1 MKMKWLS
8 RTLAVMLT
16 GVMTAGMLSGCGGQK
31 DTNTASTSQVQEESA
46 SQTGTSEQT
55 ESQKEDIDVSQ
66 GWTYPV
72 DTDVELSLYI
82 SYQGRLSKSSAYE
95 DYSSAPF
102 YAGLSERTGIQ
113 IDWQTYA
120 IGADHNAA
128 YNLLL
133 QEEELPNII
142 FSICC
147 DDADELYN
155 DGLIYDLTD
164 YLPEYAPDFWE
175 YINLPEN
182 AANKRAVTNADGR
195 FLFIPFIRESNFN
208 ITFAGPVV
216 RQDWLDE
223 LGLKAPVTL
232 EDWEE
237 VLIAFKENYGAV
249 LSFAQKRFNMAG
261 IAGGT
266 GAFAAL
272 TLNYYVEDG
281 QVKCA
286 NAQEEWKDFLEVM
299 HRWYE
304 MGLIDVDFAT
314 ADDTAVRSKAL
325 NGETGVV
332 VTAMSQ
338 LTNFIADAEK
348 EGTKAQWKGLSYPRT
363 EEGAPTTYIQ
373 TSSQTWSPYDGTM
386 VTTSCSEEELIAAI
400 EFLNYGFSEE
410 GMVYWNFGE
419 EGVSYEVTE
428 DGGYQFTELITGDE
442 RGISQALQDYTGMYS
457 SGIGI
462 QMEDMVRAKNDK
474 VSAEAVEIWIENTV
488 AEQYVCPPY
497 SRTEN
502 EQTLYNDINTQMKT
516 YVSEMALKFVTGDE
530 SLDNFDKFLEQLD
543 AYGLQE
549 LLESE
554 QVAYDR
560 YMK

>member
-1 MKMKWLS
+1 MKKKWLS
-8 RTLAVMLT
+8 RALATMLT
-16 GVMTAGMLSGCGGQK
+16 GVMAAGMLTGCGGDNK
-31 DTNTASTSQVQEESA
+31 TASQSSEFQAESA
-46 SQTGTSEQT
+46 SKDEAAQSQAEST
-55 ESQKEDIDVSQ
+55 EVAE
-66 GWTYPV
+66 GLTYPV
-72 DTDVELSLYI
+72 DTDLELSLYI
-82 SYQGRLSKSSAYE
+82 DYQGRLSKSSAE
-95 DYSSAPF
+95 DYSSVPF

-142 FSICC
+142 FGIHCN
-147 DDADELYN
+147 DADELYN

-182 AANKRAVTNADGR
+182 AANKRAIANKDGR
-195 FLFIPFIRESNFN
+195 FLFIPFIRESGFN

-223 LGLKAPVTL
+223 LGLKSPVTL

-249 LSFAQKRFNMAG
+249 LSFAQKRFNLAG

-304 MGLIDVDFAT
+304 EGLIDADFAT
-314 ADDTAVRSKAL
+314 ADDTAVRSRAL

-348 EGTKAQWKGLSYPRT
+348 EGTGAQWKGLSYPRT

-373 TSSQTWSPYDGTM
+373 TSSQTWSPYDGAM
-386 VTTSCSEEELIAAI
+386 VTTSCSEEELIAAV

-428 DGGYQFTELITGDE
+428 DGSYQFTELITGDE
-442 RGISQALQDYTGMYS
+442 RGISKALRDYTGMYS

-462 QMEDMVRAKNDK
+462 QMADMVRAKNDK
-474 VSAEAVEIWIENTV
+474 ISAEAVEIWIENTV

-502 EQTLYNDINTQMKT
+502 EQTLYNDINTSLKT

-530 SLDNFDKFLEQLD
+530 TLDNFDEFLKQLD
-543 AYGLQE
+543 VYGLQE
-549 LLESE
+549 LLEGE
-554 QVAYDR
+554 QAAYDR

>member
-1 MKMKWLS
+1 MKKKWLS
-8 RTLAVMLT
+8 RALATMLT
-16 GVMTAGMLSGCGGQK
+16 GVMAAGMLTGCGGDNK
-31 DTNTASTSQVQEESA
+31 TASQSSEFQAESA
-46 SQTGTSEQT
+46 SKDEAAQSQAEST
-55 ESQKEDIDVSQ
+55 EVAE
-66 GWTYPV
+66 GLTYPV
-72 DTDVELSLYI
+72 DTDLELSLYI
-82 SYQGRLSKSSAYE
+82 DYQGRLSKSSAYE
-95 DYSSAPF
+95 DYSSVPF

-142 FSICC
+142 FGIHCN
-147 DDADELYN
+147 DADELYN

-182 AANKRAVTNADGR
+182 AANKRAIANKDGR
-195 FLFIPFIRESNFN
+195 FLFIPFIRESGFN

-223 LGLKAPVTL
+223 LGLKSPVTL

-249 LSFAQKRFNMAG
+249 LSFAQKRFNLAG

-304 MGLIDVDFAT
+304 EGLIDADFAT
-314 ADDTAVRSKAL
+314 ADDAAVRSRAL

-348 EGTKAQWKGLSYPRT
+348 EGTGAQWKGLSYPRT

-373 TSSQTWSPYDGTM
+373 TSSQTWSPYDGAM
-386 VTTSCSEEELIAAI
+386 VTTSCSEEELIAAV

-428 DGGYQFTELITGDE
+428 DGSYQFTELITGDE
-442 RGISQALQDYTGMYS
+442 RGISEALRDYTGMYS

-462 QMEDMVRAKNDK
+462 QMADMVRAKNDK
-474 VSAEAVEIWIENTV
+474 ISAEAVEIWIENTV

-502 EQTLYNDINTQMKT
+502 EQTLYNDINTSLKT

-530 SLDNFDKFLEQLD
+530 TLDDFDEFLKQLD

-554 QVAYDR
+554 QAAYDR